1 MDNRVNYKARLQGD
15 KVFIDLDSDKFSTNF
30 MATYY
35 KPDSGST
42 PVMEEHNEQALLFF
56 LSDCG
61 ILNKNIIKT
70 FFFLQEEAQ
79 KLFESGLA
87 EQDGEIVIKD

>member
-1 MDNRVNYKARLQGD
+1 M
-15 KVFIDLDSDKFSTNF
+15 FIDLDSDRFSTNF
-30 MATYY
+30 IATYY